1 MTADEKTDSDPKPAN
16 PTPEAS
22 RDQVG
27 YCRPP
32 RETRFKPG
40 QSGNAKGRPRAARG
54 RKEIVTMVALE
65 RHCIQEGGQRC
76 RRSTLELV
84 LLALRTLALAGNVRA
99 HRIYHDYLRWLEPQ
113 DSGQGGGFLVVPAP
127 LPPEEWAADLAKFTV
142 EQREF
147 IQRMAKRTAPRT
159 E

>member
-1 MTADEKTDSDPKPAN
+1 MTADEKTDADPKPAN
-16 PTPEAS
+16 TTPEAS

-27 YCRPP
+27 YCKPP

-54 RKEIVTMVALE
+54 RKQVVTTVALE
-65 RHCIQEGGQRC
+65 RHRIQEGEQR
-76 RRSTLELV
+76 RQRSTLELV
-84 LLALRTLALAGNVRA
+84 LLALQTLALAGNVRA

-113 DSGQGGGFLVVPAP
+113 DPGQSGGFLVVPAP
-127 LPPEEWAADLAKFTV
+127 LTKEEWAADLAKFTV

-147 IQRMAKRTAPRT
+147 IQRMTKKTAPRT